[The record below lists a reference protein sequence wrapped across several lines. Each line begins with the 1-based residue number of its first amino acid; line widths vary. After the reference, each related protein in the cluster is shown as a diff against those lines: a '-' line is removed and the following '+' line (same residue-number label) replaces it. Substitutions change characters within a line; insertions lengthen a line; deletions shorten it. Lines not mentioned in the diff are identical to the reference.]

1 MKLKTL
7 AHALV
12 LTSVTMGL
20 SAAPGFAKHCQDV
33 GGGVLTNFLD
43 ATHTEGTVTGD
54 FRGAIGVAV
63 TGVTSGPNGTT
74 IYHVQHHWVTDAG
87 DTIDLKDAYL
97 STFPTSDPNR
107 VVADYLKGVDLIG
120 GTGRFDGATGS
131 LSSVF
136 GAVDLNKGQLTL
148 RFEGIF
154 CFPTVEAP

>member
-1 MKLKTL
+1 MKLNTL
-7 AHALV
+7 AQV
-12 LTSVTMGL
+12 LMMSGAPLAL

-63 TGVTSGPNGTT
+63 LGVTSGSNGTT

-97 STFPTSDPNR
+97 STFLTSDPNR
-107 VVADYLKGVDLIG
+107 VVADYLNGVDLIG

-148 RFEGIF
+148 RFEGRF
-154 CFPTVEAP
+154 CFPQ